1 MQEPSPEPSPRKKSV
16 VVNAGP
22 FASFAERRI
31 ASAMQKYIVPWAIAI
46 HGLSFAKRMTID
58 SVKEML
64 IAIID
69 EKELMPGHPNC
80 AKEVAKYPLA
90 FGDFARK
97 VKAAAGISLLA
108 FMFSI
113 SHIVL
118 HGLTPCPRALRASPG
133 QTPCHY
139 EGSPGQTLREHRS

>member
-31 ASAMQKYIVPWAIAI
+31 ASAMQKYIVPWSIAI
-46 HGLSFAKRMTID
+46 HGLSYAKRMSID

-69 EKELMPGHPNC
+69 EKELMPGHPSC

-97 VKAAAGISLLA
+97 VKAAAGIAIVGFHVLYFTYCFAWADSVPARPQSEPWANTVSL
-108 FMFSI
+108 
-113 SHIVL
+113 
-118 HGLTPCPRALRASPG
+118 
-133 QTPCHY
+133 
-139 EGSPGQTLREHRS
+139 